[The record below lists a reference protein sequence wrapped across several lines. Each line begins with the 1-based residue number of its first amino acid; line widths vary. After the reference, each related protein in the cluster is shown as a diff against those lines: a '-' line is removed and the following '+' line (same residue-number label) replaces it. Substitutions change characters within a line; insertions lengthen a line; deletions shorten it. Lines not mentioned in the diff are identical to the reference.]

1 MVCAVPQPVDN
12 ERRRIRDGQG
22 EGLRHVLGGIV
33 PDGDCVCRYGNADV
47 PVGQGAGG
55 DAYEGEKRSLR
66 GGAA

>member
-1 MVCAVPQPVDN
+1 MS
-12 ERRRIRDGQG
+12 IRDSQG

-33 PDGDCVCRYGNADV
+33 PDGDCVCRYGNADA

-66 GGAA
+66 CGVA